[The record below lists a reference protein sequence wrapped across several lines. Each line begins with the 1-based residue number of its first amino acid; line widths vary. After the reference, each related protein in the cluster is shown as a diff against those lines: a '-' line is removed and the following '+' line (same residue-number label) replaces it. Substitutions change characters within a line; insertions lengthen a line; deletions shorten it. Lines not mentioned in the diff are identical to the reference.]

1 MAKFFDPRPSGK
13 PTSSG
18 VGKSFILKRI
28 RVRSI
33 QDTLDALCRFGG
45 EFFQPNLV
53 EMNLA
58 AANCPIINLSNPA
71 VSGLVKV
78 VNTGHEYSCEPVTKA
93 YTNVDDFFADCC
105 PNIHSLV
112 SYARGLAK
120 SPAEALMELISGGR
134 FIAIG
139 PDGIRRNM
147 AELADDLIN
156 RGAANNQW
164 YVMVNAQG
172 EPIYLFYADDFIYQ
186 ENFPSGSPAFVA
198 DNWMQLCCV
207 GRDFGSTFNGT
218 GALRQVVIE
227 GFTNPVIGGSVINPF
242 TFAEKKFPEAA
253 SQSAYLSITDA
264 AKVDRWIK
272 NGAGPLEGLN
282 MPLTVPLLSYLLTT
296 NFVTAIQSAA
306 ATDLNAITFDE
317 FKKGS
322 QVIFTASAARTVF
335 WALRKY
341 RNRWLSTSGELFNNT
356 KITESEVSV
365 IKNYSIFN
373 HRFDMFQEWIVDPV
387 GDIFIETLGQIWNKV
402 TTTETTLKNG
412 MSSGINRA
420 FDAATG
426 NAVWALY
433 VNRGDPSSDPVASG
447 YMVGLEGG
455 VTAYT
460 FEGKHL
466 KPEIFSTHRFTERD
480 VAYMVLNSMDL
491 DEERKLFIFVDTPQL
506 NKNRLVHFFITRMK
520 NLGPVSTQYIGSQDA
535 STLLREVN
543 TIPTQFIEAEVRP
556 SRSEEFI
563 DVDLVKKTADALF
576 QKNWNGKFIL

>member
-93 YTNVDDFFADCC
+93 YTNVNDFFHDCC
-105 PNIHSLV
+105 PDIRSLV
-112 SYARGLAK
+112 SYARDLAK
-120 SPAEALMELISGGR
+120 SPAEALMELISGGH

-156 RGAANNQW
+156 RGAVNNQW
-164 YVMVNAQG
+164 YVMVNRQG

-207 GRDFGSTFNGT
+207 GRDFGATFNGT
-218 GALRQVVIE
+218 GAPRQVVIE
-227 GFTNPVIGGSVINPF
+227 GFTNPVIGGSSINPF
-242 TFAEKKFPEAA
+242 AFTEKKFPEAA
-253 SQSAYLSITDA
+253 SQAAYLSMNNAT
-264 AKVDRWIK
+264 KMDRWIR
-272 NGAGPLEGLN
+272 NGAGPLEGLG
-282 MPLTVPLLSYLLTT
+282 MALTVPLLSYLLTT
-296 NFVTAIQSAA
+296 NFITAVQSAA
-306 ATDLNAITFDE
+306 ATDLNAVTFAD
-317 FKKGS
+317 FDKGQ
-322 QVIFTASAARTVF
+322 QVIFTASAAYTMF

-341 RNRWLSTSGELFNNT
+341 RNRWLSTASELFSNT
-356 KITESEVSV
+356 RITESEVSV

-447 YMVGLEGG
+447 YMIGLEGG
-455 VTAYT
+455 ITAYT

-466 KPEIFSTHRFTERD
+466 KPEILSTHRFSERD
-480 VAYMVLNSMDL
+480 IAYMVLNSLDL

-520 NLGPVSTQYIGSQDA
+520 NLGPVSTQYVGSHDA

-543 TIPTQFIEAEVRP
+543 IVPTQFIDAEVRP
-556 SRSEEFI
+556 SRSEVFVDI
-563 DVDLVKKTADALF
+563 DLVKQTAEALF
-576 QKNWNGKFIL
+576 QKNWKGKFIL